1 MNVDVSWER
10 NKERKESTNENDCM
24 DKQKD
29 LPDSTKG
36 WQRKETKLINGSKT
50 LADHLQSIIPEVNY
64 HHKSSIE
71 RSLIYLKINVQA
83 LAILPVIGVPYS
95 FRNLWEKKYS
105 VGAHYRTKCK
115 M

>member
-1 MNVDVSWER
+1 MNVVVSWER
-10 NKERKESTNENDCM
+10 NKERKESTNKNDCM

-64 HHKSSIE
+64 HHESSIE

-95 FRNLWEKKYS
+95 FRHSMGEEIFSGCPLQN
-105 VGAHYRTKCK
+105 K